1 MAQEFANSEERFKVI
16 EFIRGQVAYVCAE
29 FVTVEVGGIGYKIVA
44 PNPFFYR
51 TGDEQTI
58 VYTYHYVRE
67 DQEILY
73 GFKSRRERALFTKL
87 LGVTG
92 IGPKG
97 ALAIVA
103 SGNVDALVDAIEG
116 EKESYLV
123 KFPGVGKKT
132 AKQMTLDLKGKLAEL
147 APDYVPSEGLF
158 AQGNAELNE
167 ACEALTALGYSEREV
182 EKVRKAL
189 QGEVLSTDAYV
200 KRALQLLLN
209 VR

>member
-1 MAQEFANSEERFKVI
+1 LI
-16 EFIRGQVAYVCAE
+16 EFVRGEVAYVCAE

-51 TGDEQTI
+51 TGDEQII
-58 VYTYHYVRE
+58 VYAYHYVRE
-67 DQEILY
+67 DQEVLF
-73 GFKSRRERALFTKL
+73 GFRSRRERALFTKL

-103 SGNVDALVDAIEG
+103 SGNVDALVEAIEQ

-167 ACEALTALGYSEREV
+167 ACEALTALGYSDREV
-182 EKVRKAL
+182 EKVKKAL
-189 QGEVLSTDAYV
+189 QAEVLSTDQYV